1 MGVGN
6 IKLVGIVCQIITT
19 FSWAVKSF
27 FRIIYSSAFIYLLIY
42 WYLNVFCK
50 FYLLWITNL
59 FIPILFFYLIFL
71 YLHVCVCVCIC
82 VCLCVW
88 VCGLVFVYMSLCIF
102 LLVFACRY
110 VLPVASILPAFV
122 LSFFCSHLG
131 QGKGNPPLYLPRNPW
146 KRDES
151 LLGILS
157 LES

>member
-1 MGVGN
+1 MN
-6 IKLVGIVCQIITT
+6 NQ
-19 FSWAVKSF
+19 SF
-27 FRIIYSSAFIYLLIY
+27 H
-42 WYLNVFCK
+42 
-50 FYLLWITNL
+50 TN
-59 FIPILFFYLIFL
+59 FIFL
-71 YLHVCVCVCIC
+71 SYISILACLCMCVYLCVFV
-82 VCLCVW
+82 CVW